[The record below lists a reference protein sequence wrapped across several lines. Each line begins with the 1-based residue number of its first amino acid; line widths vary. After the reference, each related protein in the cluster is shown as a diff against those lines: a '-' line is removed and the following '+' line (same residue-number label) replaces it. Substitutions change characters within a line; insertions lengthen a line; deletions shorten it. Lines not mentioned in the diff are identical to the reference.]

1 VIQLNADTLRAIAPR
16 FGHPWHERQQAI
28 IDALG
33 PVLTA
38 TLAEYEINTLLRIAH
53 FLAQVCHESAGL
65 RTTQEFADGSAYEGR
80 RDLGNTQPGDGKRYK
95 GRGLIQLTGRAN
107 YRSLGAVIDR
117 DLEGFPE
124 QAAEPVLSLRIA
136 CEYWKSRG
144 LNGAADTDD
153 PRLVTRL
160 INGGYNGF
168 DDRLAYLAKARL
180 VLERA
185 MPDFSD
191 VESGVEK

>member
-1 VIQLNADTLRAIAPR
+1 MIQLNADTLRAIAPR

-28 IDALG
+28 IDAIG
-33 PVLTA
+33 PVLTE
-38 TLAEYEINTLLRIAH
+38 TLAEYEINTPLRIAH

-80 RDLGNTQPGDGKRYK
+80 RDLGNVHRGDGVKFK

-107 YRSLGAVIDR
+107 YRSLGNVIGV
-117 DLEGFPE
+117 DLEGDPE

-136 CEYWKSRG
+136 CEYWKSRA
-144 LNGAADTDD
+144 LNGAADVNDAS
-153 PRLVTRL
+153 LVTRL
-160 INGGYNGF
+160 INGGYNGLE
-168 DDRLAYLAKARL
+168 DRLQYLAKAKL

-191 VESGVEK
+191 VQGGVEK